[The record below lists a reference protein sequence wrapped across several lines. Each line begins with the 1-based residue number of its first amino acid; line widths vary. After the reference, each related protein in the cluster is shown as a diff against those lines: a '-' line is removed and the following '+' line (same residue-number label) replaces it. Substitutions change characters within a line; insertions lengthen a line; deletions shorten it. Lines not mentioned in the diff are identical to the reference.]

1 LLLTTKEDV
10 ETISES
16 DQGQDDRR
24 LIASLNSKYA
34 DHDDFPAEEPRQKI
48 LRQATRLVALL
59 LALIFFFT
67 VTGRWLSVFSGPAF
81 HFLRE
86 SWALSS
92 DPLVAEVRGAVVQ
105 VFSETGAGSNRGSL
119 RGSGFNID
127 EDGLVVT
134 NRHLVENAALVRV
147 SFPDQGTF
155 MISGWYLSEVTDI
168 ALLMFEGDALP
179 VVPLA
184 DSSLT
189 VGEEVLVIGNPLQFA
204 RIANR
209 GKVFANRQAYGR
221 ELPQLVIEAMIYPGS
236 SGSPV
241 FNGQGE
247 VGGIVFATLAGQD
260 PDQVKG
266 LAIDVGE
273 LREILDGLTP
283 D

>member
-1 LLLTTKEDV
+1 MK
-10 ETISES
+10 TIIDS
-16 DQGQDDRR
+16 DQGQDDRK
-24 LIASLNSKYA
+24 LIAELNSKYA
-34 DHDDFPAEEPRQKI
+34 DQDDFPAAEPRQKI
-48 LRQATRLVALL
+48 LRQAARLVALL

-92 DPLVAEVRGAVVQ
+92 DPLVTEVRGAVVQ
-105 VFSETGAGSNRGSL
+105 VFAETGAGSNRGSL
-119 RGSGFNID
+119 RGSGFNIH

-147 SFPDQGTF
+147 SFPDHGSF
-155 MISGWYLSEVTDI
+155 LISGWYLSEVTDL
-168 ALLMFEGDALP
+168 ALLAFDGDGLPALP
-179 VVPLA
+179 LA
-184 DSSLT
+184 AGSLKI
-189 VGEEVLVIGNPLQFA
+189 GEEVLLIGNPLQFA

-209 GKVFANRQAYGR
+209 GEVVAYRQAYGR
-221 ELPQLVIEAMIYPGS
+221 VLPHLVIEAMIYPGS

-241 FNGQGE
+241 FNGRGE
-247 VGGIVFATLAGQD
+247 VGGIVFATLAGGD

-273 LREILDGLTP
+273 LKAILGELMP
-283 D
+283 E

>member
-1 LLLTTKEDV
+1 VD
-10 ETISES
+10 TISES

-24 LIASLNSKYA
+24 LITSLNSKYA
-34 DHDDFPAEEPRQKI
+34 DQNDFPAEEPRQKI
-48 LRQATRLVALL
+48 LRLAVRLVALL
-59 LALIFFFT
+59 LAIIFFFT

-92 DPLVAEVRGAVVQ
+92 DPLVKELRGAVVQ
-105 VFSETGAGSNRGSL
+105 VFAETGAGSNRGSL
-119 RGSGFNID
+119 RGSGFNIG

-134 NRHLVENAALVRV
+134 NRHLIEQAALVRV
-147 SFPDQGTF
+147 SFPDHGSF
-155 MISGWYLSEVTDI
+155 LISGWYLSEVTDL
-168 ALLMFEGDALP
+168 ALLVFDGEGLPAL
-179 VVPLA
+179 PLA
-184 DSSLT
+184 DSSLKI
-189 VGEEVLVIGNPLQFA
+189 GEEVLLIGNPLQFA

-209 GKVFANRQAYGR
+209 GKVVAYRQADGR

-241 FNGQGE
+241 FNGHGE
-247 VGGIVFATLAGQD
+247 VGGIVFATLADGD
-260 PDQVKG
+260 SDQVKG

-273 LREILDGLTP
+273 LKKILDDLTP